1 MFDKLIKREFAFVNY
16 GGSYQ
21 LRIEAAEDLAAL
33 EQLDEPFW
41 MATSAPIHQLRCD
54 TVALQHLDA
63 NKNGRIIS
71 HEVKRTQV
79 WLFRVLKNLTG
90 VTQRR
95 DTLILEDIDDDDPD
109 GKKLLV
115 AARRILVN
123 LDKADSVDITLQDI
137 RDNKGI
143 MAKDAVNG
151 DGVIPPESI
160 TDADLQVLIRD
171 IMAGIGPAE
180 GATGAGGVD
189 TTRLDEFLVEAQ
201 AFLDWQQAITVAAD
215 AGDKRLLPLGP
226 ATSGAFARLTAVR
239 DEVDTYFDLCRLVA
253 LNEGLGRATPEPAA
267 TTELFESSEK
277 LRDYMSRSPLAKP
290 DGSETLRF
298 ADPLNPFY
306 REAVLALRD
315 EVAVPLLGGDPDRP
329 QITANEWRVVTQA
342 FDPYREWQARKGGAR
357 VASLGTEKL
366 EGYINGDMPQRLRAL
381 ITQDVEAGKELSALE
396 DLEKLVLMQR
406 WFIDVCNNFVSFPDL
421 YAPDRNAMFE
431 AGRLVIDGRVFDF
444 NMRVQDVKTHSK
456 RAESAGIFL
465 LYSEVTSGPKEQLFH
480 IVTPVTARQRGNLAI
495 EKRGVL
501 FDFSGKEWDTRVVKV
516 VENPISFGEAIAAP
530 FKKITKLL
538 SSAIDKISA
547 SAEKQLETGL
557 TKSTAAVEKGVVQGM
572 QAPTTTA
579 PAPVPATT
587 APAPAAAAGGMSG
600 ARDVVLTGSLALAA
614 LGSSF
619 AFIGSTLADLKSAQV
634 MTILC
639 VGLAVVLI
647 PVVIIAAIK
656 LHRRNLSGIL
666 EASGW
671 AINAR
676 MRLST
681 RLARRLAPAPV
692 HPGSFTKLRKDLLKV

>member
-1 MFDKLIKREFAFVNY
+1 MLDKLIKRDFTFVNY

-21 LRIEAAEDLAAL
+21 LRIETAEDLAAL

-54 TVALQHLDA
+54 AVALQHLDA

-79 WLFRVLKNLTG
+79 WLFRVLKTLAG

-95 DTLILEDIDDDDPD
+95 DTLILEDIDDEDPD

-115 AARRILVN
+115 AARRVLVN

-171 IMAGIGPAE
+171 IMSGIGSAE
-180 GATGAGGVD
+180 GATGAGGAD
-189 TTRLDEFLVEAQ
+189 TARLDEFLAEAQ

-226 ATSGAFARLTAVR
+226 ETSGAYARLAAVR

-253 LNEGLGRATPEPAA
+253 LNEGLGRATPEPTA

-315 EVAVPLLGGDPDRP
+315 EVAVPLLGGDPDRT
-329 QITANEWRVVTQA
+329 QITANEWRIVTQA

-357 VASLGTEKL
+357 VESLGTEKL
-366 EGYINGDMPQRLRAL
+366 EGYIKGDMPQRLRAL

-421 YAPDRNAMFE
+421 YDPDRNAMFE

-465 LYSEVTSGPKEQLFH
+465 LYSEVTAGPKEESFH

-516 VENPISFGEAIAAP
+516 VENPISLSEAIAAP

-538 SSAIDKISA
+538 STAIDKISA

-557 TKSTAAVEKGVVQGM
+557 TKSTTAVEKSVVQGM
-572 QAPTTTA
+572 QAPTTT
-579 PAPVPATT
+579 VPT
-587 APAPAAAAGGMSG
+587 PAPAAVAPASAPAAGGMSG

-634 MTILC
+634 LTIFC

-681 RLARRLAPAPV
+681 RLARRLAPAPL

>member
-1 MFDKLIKREFAFVNY
+1 MLDKLIKKQFTFVNY

-21 LRIEAAEDLAAL
+21 LRIEVAEDLAAL
-33 EQLDEPFW
+33 EKLDEPFW

-54 TVALQHLDA
+54 AVALRHLDA

-71 HEVKRTQV
+71 YEVKRTQA
-79 WLFRVLKNLTG
+79 WLFRVLKNLAG

-95 DTLILEDIDDDDPD
+95 DTLILEDIDGDDAD
-109 GKKLLV
+109 GKKLLT
-115 AARRILVN
+115 AARRVLAN
-123 LDKADSVDITLQDI
+123 LDKAGSVDITLQDI

-160 TDADLQVLIRD
+160 TDADLQVLIND

-180 GATGAGGVD
+180 GATEAVGAD
-189 TTRLDEFLVEAQ
+189 NAHLDEFLGEAR

-215 AGDKRLLPLGP
+215 AGDKRLLPMGP
-226 ATSGAFARLTAVR
+226 DTSAAFERVSAVR
-239 DEVDTYFDLCRLVA
+239 DEVDTYLGLCRLVA
-253 LNEGLGRATPEPAA
+253 LNESLGRKTPEPAA
-267 TTELFESSEK
+267 GTELFESSEK
-277 LRDYMSRSPLAKP
+277 LRDYMTRSPLAKP
-290 DGSETLRF
+290 TASEALHF
-298 ADPLNPFY
+298 NDQLNPFY
-306 REAVLALRD
+306 RDAVLALRD
-315 EVAVPLLGGDPDRP
+315 EVVIPLLGGGPDRNR
-329 QITANEWRVVTQA
+329 ITADEWRTITQA
-342 FDPYREWQARKGGAR
+342 FEPYREWQARKGGAR
-357 VASLGTEKL
+357 VESLGTEKL
-366 EGYINGDMPQRLRAL
+366 EGYLNGDLPQRLKQL
-381 ITQDVEAGKELSALE
+381 IEQDLEAGKELSALE

-421 YAPDRNAMFE
+421 YDPDRNAMFE

-444 NMRVQDVKTHSK
+444 NMRVQDVNTHGK

-465 LYSEVTSGPKEQLFH
+465 LYSEVTSGSKDEPFH

-501 FDFSGKEWDTRVVKV
+501 FDFNGKEWDTRVVKV
-516 VENPISFGEAIAAP
+516 VENPISLSEAIAAP

-538 SSAIDKISA
+538 TSAIDKISA

-557 TKSTAAVEKGVVQGM
+557 TKSTTALEKGVVQGM
-572 QAPTTTA
+572 QRPAAPA
-579 PAPVPATT
+579 APVPAA
-587 APAPAAAAGGMSG
+587 APAG
-600 ARDVVLTGSLALAA
+600 ARDVVLTGTIAIAA

-619 AFIGSTLADLKSAQV
+619 AFIGSTLAELKSSQV
-634 MTILC
+634 ITILC
-639 VGLAVVLI
+639 VGLAVVLV
-647 PVVIIAAIK
+647 PVVIIAIIK

-676 MRLST
+676 MRLSR
-681 RLARRLAPAPV
+681 RLAGRLAPAPV
-692 HPGSFTKLRKDLLKV
+692 RPGSFTKLRKDLLKV

>member
-1 MFDKLIKREFAFVNY
+1 MLDKLIKRDFTFVNY

-21 LRIEAAEDLAAL
+21 LRIETAEDLAAL

-54 TVALQHLDA
+54 AVALQHLDA

-79 WLFRVLKNLTG
+79 WLFRVLKTLAG

-95 DTLILEDIDDDDPD
+95 DTLILEDIDDEDPD

-115 AARRILVN
+115 AARRVLVN

-171 IMAGIGPAE
+171 IMSGIGSAE
-180 GATGAGGVD
+180 GATGAGGAD
-189 TTRLDEFLVEAQ
+189 TARLDEFLAEAQ

-226 ATSGAFARLTAVR
+226 ETSGAYARLAAVR

-253 LNEGLGRATPEPAA
+253 LNEGLGRATPEPTA

-315 EVAVPLLGGDPDRP
+315 EVAVPLLGGDPDRT
-329 QITANEWRVVTQA
+329 QITANEWRIVTQA

-357 VASLGTEKL
+357 VESLGTEKL
-366 EGYINGDMPQRLRAL
+366 EGYIKGDLPQRLRAL

-421 YAPDRNAMFE
+421 YDPDRNAMFE

-465 LYSEVTSGPKEQLFH
+465 LYSEVTAGPKEESFH

-516 VENPISFGEAIAAP
+516 VENPISLSEAIAAP

-538 SSAIDKISA
+538 STAIDKISA

-557 TKSTAAVEKGVVQGM
+557 TKSTTAVEKSVVQGM
-572 QAPTTTA
+572 QAPTTT
-579 PAPVPATT
+579 VPT
-587 APAPAAAAGGMSG
+587 PAPAAVAPASAPAAGGMSG

-634 MTILC
+634 LTIFC

-681 RLARRLAPAPV
+681 RLARRLAPAPL